1 MYKVLSRDPYS
12 FWISKPMI
20 SKCNYFAGKQIT
32 DVKFLL
38 QHREPFFPKI
48 HKLNSS
54 CGSSRPESV
63 SARKCIFKNKLFLSL
78 AFSLFRS
85 LSISLFL
92 SFTLSL
98 LALSLIV
105 YFDLSLSLYPSVGKS
120 SDKYKRLKAP
130 VPNLKNVYRIE
141 IKMYL

>member
-63 SARKCIFKNKLFLSL
+63 SARKCIFKKKLFLLLFHFFALSL
-78 AFSLFRS
+78 FRYFSLSLFRSWLFHFFSISIFRS
-85 LSISLFL
+85 LSI
-92 SFTLSL
+92 
-98 LALSLIV
+98 
-105 YFDLSLSLYPSVGKS
+105 P
-120 SDKYKRLKAP
+120 RLESP
-130 VPNLKNVYRIE
+130 VINTNA
-141 IKMYL
+141 